1 MRAVLKAVL
10 ATSVCVY
17 GAQASS
23 QHNLHSGQ
31 HPLTGQQKFGTD
43 EFKVAIIGAG
53 AAGSS
58 AAFWL
63 SRAKSR
69 LGENITITI
78 YEKSD
83 YIGGRAWPLFI
94 LHSNKLTYSIP
105 GSTTVRPY
113 DDETI
118 PTVELGGS
126 IYVDANKNI
135 VRAVKEFN
143 LSVIKYGD
151 ENEETGIW
159 NGNEFVLTLSGGG
172 WRSWWTTAKLFWRYG
187 YSPLKVRTLVKDMVD
202 TYLKLYQPRHPY
214 PSITAIASSL
224 NFTHIT
230 AVPTSKY
237 LTENG
242 VSPLFT
248 HELIEAATRV
258 NYGQNVDDIHA
269 LEGMVSMAANGA
281 HSVAGGNWQVFER
294 WAKESGAKIHL
305 KTTVQHLRQGSSG
318 KWHLAVEGADE
329 KTYDAVVLAAP
340 YKSTGIKI
348 EAADLNLKKAFPPV
362 DYVHLHVTLLAT
374 TAEHP
379 QGSYFFPSAPE
390 TPIPQTI
397 LTTSSGSTEPE
408 FNSLTYHERI
418 QRAGQPPEYIVKIFS
433 KERVTDEWL
442 EKLFG
447 AGTVGWIRRKEWDA
461 YPRLPPTT
469 TFPSVKPTDGL
480 YYVNAFEPFISTMET
495 ETIASLNAVDLLLH
509 DRYGRGVCGY
519 KSDEY
524 PNEVKPADF
533 AYGWDC

>member
-1 MRAVLKAVL
+1 MRAVLKAAL
-10 ATSVCVY
+10 ATSICVY
-17 GAQASS
+17 GVQASS

-53 AAGSS
+53 NYFARWVFRCILA
-58 AAFWL
+58 
-63 SRAKSR
+63 
-69 LGENITITI
+69 ITSKVKIGREYNDNI

-126 IYVDANKNI
+126 IY
-135 VRAVKEFN
+135 
-143 LSVIKYGD
+143 YGD

-187 YSPLKVRTLVKDMVD
+187 YSPLKVRTLRG
-202 TYLKLYQPRHPY
+202 THIR
-214 PSITAIASSL
+214 PSLQLLRRST
-224 NFTHIT
+224 FTHIT

-281 HSVAGGNWQVFER
+281 HSVAGGNWQVTYVR
-294 WAKESGAKIHL
+294 AA
-305 KTTVQHLRQGSSG
+305 SG

-329 KTYDAVVLAAP
+329 KTYDAV
-340 YKSTGIKI
+340 YRCTIQSTGIKI
-348 EAADLNLKKAFPPV
+348 EAVDLNLEKAFPPV

-379 QGSYFFPSAPE
+379 QG
-390 TPIPQTI
+390 TC
-397 LTTSSGSTEPE
+397 G
-408 FNSLTYHERI
+408 
-418 QRAGQPPEYIVKIFS
+418 
-433 KERVTDEWL
+433 DEWL

-447 AGTVGWIRRKEWDA
+447 AGTVGWTRRKEWDA

>member
-1 MRAVLKAVL
+1 MRTVLKAAL
-10 ATSVCVY
+10 ATSICVY

-23 QHNLHSGQ
+23 QHNQRPGQ
-31 HPLTGQQKFGTD
+31 HPFTSQVKAGTD

-69 LGENITITI
+69 LGENITVTI
-78 YEKSD
+78 YERND
-83 YIGGRAWPLFI
+83 YVGGR
-94 LHSNKLTYSIP
+94 
-105 GSTTVRPY
+105 STTVRPY
-113 DDETI
+113 DDKTI

-126 IYVDANKNI
+126 IYVDANKNM

-143 LSVIKYGD
+143 LSVISYGD

-159 NGNEFVLTLSGGG
+159 NGNEFVLMLSGGG

-187 YSPLKVRTLVKDMVD
+187 YSSPLKVRSLVKDMVNA
-202 TYLKLYQPRHPY
+202 YLNLYQPRLPY
-214 PSITAIASSL
+214 LSIAAISSSL

-230 AVPTSKY
+230 AVPASKY
-237 LTENG
+237 LAENG

-281 HSVAGGNWQVFER
+281 HSVAGGNWQVFDR
-294 WAKESGAKIHL
+294 WIKESGAKTHL
-305 KTTVQHLRQGSSG
+305 ETTVQHLRQGAKG
-318 KWHLAVEGADE
+318 KWHLAVEGANE
-329 KTYDAVVLAAP
+329 EVYDAVVLAAP

-348 EAADLNLKKAFPPV
+348 EATGLVPEKAFPPV

-374 TAEHP
+374 TTKHP
-379 QGSYFFPSAPE
+379 LGSYFFPSAPE
-390 TPIPQTI
+390 TTAPQTI
-397 LTTSSGSTEPE
+397 LTTASGSVEPE

-418 QRAGQPPEYIVKIFS
+418 QREGQPPEYIVKIFS
-433 KERVTDEWL
+433 EKRVSDEWL

-447 AGTVGWIRRKEWDA
+447 AGTIGWIRRKEWDA

-495 ETIASLNAVDLLLH
+495 ETIASLNVVDLLLH

-519 KSDEY
+519 RPDDY

-533 AYGWDC
+533 VYGWDC